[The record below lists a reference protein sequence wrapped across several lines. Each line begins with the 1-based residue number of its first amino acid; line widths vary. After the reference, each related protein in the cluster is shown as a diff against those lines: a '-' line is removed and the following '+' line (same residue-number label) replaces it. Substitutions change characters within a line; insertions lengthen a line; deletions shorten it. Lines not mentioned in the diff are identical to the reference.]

1 MVYNLP
7 SSQVVFCQH
16 EHLCDSEVDQRD
28 NPAQKQQFK
37 NSFPAFSICIVH
49 HFQFP
54 ARTEVN
60 VWNWKSYLRSIVVSC
75 CSLSSVH
82 KMHLAKYL
90 WQRVLMLV
98 KMSFR
103 IAV

>member
-7 SSQVVFCQH
+7 SSQVFFCQH

-37 NSFPAFSICIVH
+37 NSSPAFSICIVH

-60 VWNWKSYLRSIVVSC
+60 VWNWKSYLRSIVLC
-75 CSLSSVH
+75 
-82 KMHLAKYL
+82 LAVACHQFIRCIWPSICGREY
-90 WQRVLMLV
+90 
-98 KMSFR
+98 
-103 IAV
+103 